1 VELRE
6 LQPGESR
13 LAHAAM
19 VELGRE
25 VGSPEDFA
33 ARVDGELR
41 PEGYRLI
48 AVFEPGEEQAAA
60 AAGFRARHDLV
71 HGWHL
76 FIDDLATR
84 AAFRRRGHASAML
97 DWLKAEA
104 RRQRCLYLTLES
116 GVNRHDAHRLYLR
129 HGMDITSYHFK
140 LRID

>member
-1 VELRE
+1 ME

-25 VGSPEDFA
+25 VGSPHDFA
-33 ARVDGELR
+33 IRVDRELR

-48 AVFEPGEEQAAA
+48 GVFEGEEQAAA
-60 AAGFRARHDLV
+60 TAGFRTRHDLV
-71 HGWHL
+71 HGRHL

-104 RRQRCLYLTLES
+104 RRQGCLYLTLES

-129 HGMDITSYHFK
+129 HGMDITSYHVK